1 MKVKA
6 IKMNLKNL
14 AKSVKS
20 NLDARKTKNCSE
32 EEIEIDLVQGIII
45 PIDRET
51 LCLKGSSNL
60 HLYSPISVNGWHIDA
75 WDDCHKRANK
85 PIFKLSV
92 AFNQI
97 LLYLVFFQ

>member
-14 AKSVKS
+14 AKTVKS
-20 NLDARKTKNCSE
+20 NLEARKNKNCSE

-75 WDDCHKRANK
+75 
-85 PIFKLSV
+85 
-92 AFNQI
+92 
-97 LLYLVFFQ
+97 